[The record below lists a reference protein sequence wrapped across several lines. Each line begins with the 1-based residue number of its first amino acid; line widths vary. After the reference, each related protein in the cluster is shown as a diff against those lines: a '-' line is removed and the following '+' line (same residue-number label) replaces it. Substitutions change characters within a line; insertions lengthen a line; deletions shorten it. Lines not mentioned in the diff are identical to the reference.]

1 MLAEE
6 GQPQDRAQG
15 RAAQDADGAGKMV
28 CVGGGGGWW
37 GGGRVEG
44 CVWEGGVGGGGGNLA
59 WEGNVGG

>member
-28 CVGGGGGWW
+28 C
-37 GGGRVEG
+37 
-44 CVWEGGVGGGGGNLA
+44 GGVGGG
-59 WEGNVGG
+59 EGRGVCGKGV